1 MLLELGDVSGDIDGG
16 HAGEGSPGPLD
27 PDRGDT
33 VPVVDDAGLLE
44 ALGAA
49 ADAVARTLGEVV
61 DKQALVAEPTQV
73 LTTQYA
79 LDLAADAAAVAVL
92 VDAGLGVLS
101 EESGRHPGASDVV
114 VVLDPVDGSTNASRG
129 IPWYATSLAAVDGEG
144 LRAAVVVDHASGE
157 RFEATRGGGA
167 RLDGRPIAASG
178 SAVLGDALVALS
190 GHPGRHQGRPLGW
203 AQHRVLGA
211 AALDLCA
218 VACGRIDAFVD
229 THESG
234 GLGPWDH
241 LGGLLI
247 CREAGAVGA
256 DALGRELVTLG
267 HADRRAP
274 VVAATGA
281 LLDALLV
288 ALAS

>member
-1 MLLELGDVSGDIDGG
+1 MLLELSDVPGDIDGG
-16 HAGEGSPGPLD
+16 HPGEGSPGLGEV
-27 PDRGDT
+27 DRDGYRAA
-33 VPVVDDAGLLE
+33 VDDAGLLQ

-49 ADAVARTLGEVV
+49 ADAVSRALLEVA
-61 DKQALVAEPTQV
+61 DRGALVAEPTQV

-79 LDLAADAAAVAVL
+79 IDVAADAAAVTVL
-92 VDAGLGVLS
+92 LDAGLGVLS
-101 EESGRHPGASDVV
+101 EESGHHPGADATV

-129 IPWYATSLAAVDGEG
+129 IPWFATSLAAVDEDG
-144 LRAAVVVDHASGE
+144 LRAALVVDQASGE

-167 RLDGRPIAASG
+167 RLDGRTITASG
-178 SAVLGDALVALS
+178 QQVLGDAVVATS
-190 GHPGRHQGRPLGW
+190 GYPGRHQGRSLGW
-203 AQHRVLGA
+203 GQHRVLGA

-218 VACGRIDAFVD
+218 VACGRLDAFVD

-241 LGGLLI
+241 LGGLLV

-256 DALGRELVTLG
+256 DALGRELVVLG
-267 HADRRAP
+267 HGDRRAP
-274 VVAATGA
+274 VVAATPP

>member
-1 MLLELGDVSGDIDGG
+1 
-16 HAGEGSPGPLD
+16 
-27 PDRGDT
+27 
-33 VPVVDDAGLLE
+33 VDDAGLLQ

-49 ADAVARTLGEVV
+49 ADAVAEALLEVG
-61 DKQALVAEPTQV
+61 DRSAIAAEPTQA

-79 LDLAADAAAVAVL
+79 IDLAADAAAVAVL
-92 VDAGLGVLS
+92 LDAGLGVLS
-101 EESGRHPGASDVV
+101 EESGRHPGAQEIV

-129 IPWYATSLAAVDGEG
+129 IPWYATSLAAVDNEG
-144 LRAAVVVDHASGE
+144 LRAALVVDQASGE
-157 RFEATRGGGA
+157 RFEAVRGGGA
-167 RLDGRPIAASG
+167 RLDGLPIAASG
-178 SAVLGDALVALS
+178 REVLGDAIVAIS
-190 GHPGRHQGRPLGW
+190 GYPGRHGGRPLGW
-203 AQHRVLGA
+203 GQHRVLGA

-218 VACGRIDAFVD
+218 VACGRLDAFAD

-241 LGGLLI
+241 LGGLLV

-267 HADRRAP
+267 HGDRRAP
-274 VVAATGA
+274 VVAATPA

>member
-1 MLLELGDVSGDIDGG
+1 M
-16 HAGEGSPGPLD
+16 
-27 PDRGDT
+27 
-33 VPVVDDAGLLE
+33 DDAGLLQ
-44 ALGAA
+44 ALAAA
-49 ADAVARTLGEVV
+49 ADAVASTLAQVV
-61 DKQALVAEPTQV
+61 DKQALAAEPSQV

-79 LDLAADAAAVAVL
+79 IDVAADAAAVAVL
-92 VDAGLGVLS
+92 VGAGLGVLS
-101 EESGRHPGASDVV
+101 EESGRHPGALDVV

-144 LRAAVVVDHASGE
+144 LRAALVVNQASGE
-157 RFEATRGGGA
+157 RFDATRGGGA
-167 RLDGRPIAASG
+167 RLDGRPITASG
-178 SAVLGDALVALS
+178 TEVLGDALVALS
-190 GHPGRHQGRPLGW
+190 GHPGRHRGRPLGW

-218 VACGRIDAFVD
+218 VACGRLDAFVD

-247 CREAGAVGA
+247 CQEAGAVGA

-267 HADRRAP
+267 PGDRRAP
-274 VVAATGA
+274 VVAATEPLLEA
-281 LLDALLV
+281 LLG